1 MDMPNAIEQ
10 PEGSADIE
18 VTLTITLV
26 PALSSKELNEF
37 LHLAKQEGES
47 VPERLA
53 KLIRRDLEAA

>member
-1 MDMPNAIEQ
+1 MPNAIEQ